1 MSKKRRKKTFPLEVV
16 QAIFFNFANTKSR
29 GLFLFRNIKLRVSE
43 HLEKQEQLQGGLPKN
58 LDPK

>member
-43 HLEKQEQLQGGLPKN
+43 HLEKQDQLQGGLP
-58 LDPK
+58 